1 MPLEGHWH
9 RVNTPVRRL
18 TLRER
23 RIVRA
28 ALVVVVAATIAI
40 VVASVSS
47 STAPLRAGCIDAFV
61 PGATGGVEVTACGA
75 RARRICR
82 SYATGSDP
90 GSRAIER
97 SCRRAGIAA

>member
-9 RVNTPVRRL
+9 RLNTPVRRL

-40 VVASVSS
+40 VALSLSS
-47 STAPLRAGCIDAFV
+47 STAPPRAGCIDTFV
-61 PGATGGVEVTACGA
+61 PGATGGVEVAACGA
-75 RARRICR
+75 RARHICH
-82 SYATGSDP
+82 SHATAPDP

-97 SCRRAGIAA
+97 SCRRADIAA